1 MRNDCQPATFTD
13 SERRLIWVFGD
24 SGEEQSALRPFTMRS
39 VTVSTLHVAVLA
51 LLYLFCPELA
61 CLEITPSD
69 NDFILDRGSS
79 LTLTCTGS
87 EETTWEFK
95 RDDVPYFQVD
105 QVQHGRKSFQIV
117 QNSDMAS
124 VLTLFE
130 VSWKHSGVY
139 ICIDRLTGESQEVVV
154 FVSDPEVWFIEI
166 SHGMVTKTSKDTTI
180 PCLVTNPNITVTLYE
195 KDTDVPLKGLYVP
208 SVGYRAQLEDRT
220 YVCRGE
226 LNGIEK
232 ESQAFYVFSIV
243 VPEAIDAYINA
254 SKTVLKEGE
263 PLTVNCTVH
272 GVELVYFS
280 WDIPNREL
288 IDVEPLADVL
298 SSMNMRS
305 CLIFP
310 QATVAHSGNY
320 KCHVHE
326 GVQDQTA
333 YASVNITV
341 LEHGFVNV
349 KPAQQPNISAK
360 LQENV
365 ELRVE
370 IEAYPPPQ
378 VYWRKDGSIIRGD
391 KTIITRQEQEIR
403 YVSILTLVRVRTEQ
417 KGLYTA
423 LVTNGD
429 DTKEITF
436 DLEVQVP
443 AQIKDLRDHPLPGKR
458 HLVTCLA
465 EGVPS
470 PIIKWYSCGS
480 MLKCS
485 NQTAIWQRLIPEP
498 EELSIQT
505 NVSYS
510 EVRKV
515 NQVWSQVTFH
525 KPQHVTVRCET
536 SNWAGLIDRRDVKL
550 ISSTLFSQVA
560 VLAAVLALVVII
572 IMAFIILIAVWRK
585 KPRYE
590 IRWKVIESVSQD
602 GHEYIYVD
610 PIHLPYDL
618 IWEMP
623 RDHLVLGRTLGSGA
637 FGRVV
642 EATAYGLTH
651 SQSSTKVAVKML
663 KSTARRSETQAL
675 MSELK
680 IMSHLGPHLNI
691 VNLLGACTKHGP
703 LYLVT
708 EYCRYGDL
716 VDYLHRNKHTF
727 LQYYAEKNQ
736 DDCLISSASTP
747 LSQRK
752 GYVSFGSESDG
763 GYMDMTKDELCLY
776 VPMHEQIDTIKY
788 ADIQPSPYEPTYQQ
802 DIYQEQGEGRVDLI
816 ISDSAT
822 LTYNDLLGFS
832 YQVAKGME
840 FLASKNCVHRDLAA
854 RNVLICEGKLIKICD
869 FGLARDIMHDSNYIS
884 KGSTFLPLKWMA
896 PESIF
901 HNLYTTLSDVWSY
914 GILLWEIFTLGGTP
928 YPDLPM
934 NELFYNALKRGYRM
948 NKPAH
953 ASDEVHEIM
962 KKCWDEK
969 YEKRP
974 EFSHLVHS
982 VGNMLSDSYKKKYN
996 QVNDTFMKSEHPA
1009 VVRAKPR
1016 LSSPFLVTGQTFG
1029 SSSPMNQSHSLGPN
1043 HQNHGPRPS
1052 RHHPDA
1058 QEVIPSFNDYII
1070 PIPDPKPD
1078 EVFTD
1083 TDVPSDSPG
1092 SSMALEEETDS
1103 MDTAD
1108 TLPEEDRLEESS
1120 ERDALLGC
1128 FGTPEVE
1135 DSFL

>member
-1 MRNDCQPATFTD
+1 
-13 SERRLIWVFGD
+13 
-24 SGEEQSALRPFTMRS
+24 MRS
-39 VTVSTLHVAVLA
+39 VTVSTLHVAPIVLA
-51 LLYLFCPELA
+51 LLYLCPGRR
-61 CLEITPSD
+61 CLEISPADTE
-69 NDFILDRGSS
+69 FILDPGSS
-79 LTLTCTGS
+79 LTLTCSGS
-87 EETTWEFK
+87 KEAAWEFK
-95 RDDVPYFQVD
+95 RDDAPYFQMD
-105 QVQHGRKSFQIV
+105 HVQHGRRSFQIV
-117 QNSDMAS
+117 QNSDMTS
-124 VLTLFE
+124 VMTLLD

-139 ICIDRLTGESQEVVV
+139 LCIDQVTGESREAVV
-154 FVSDPEVWFIEI
+154 FVPDPDVWFIK
-166 SHGMVTKTSKDTTI
+166 SFHGMVAQTSAESTI
-180 PCLVTNPNITVTLYE
+180 PCLVTNPNIRVSLFE
-195 KDTDVPLKGLYVP
+195 KDTEVSVTAAYDPLEGFR
-208 SVGYRAQLEDRT
+208 GQFEDRT

-226 LNGIEK
+226 LNGEVK
-232 ESQAFYVFSIV
+232 ESQAFNVITIV
-243 VPEAIDAYINA
+243 VPETVDPYINA
-254 SKTVLKEGE
+254 SKTVLKKGE

-272 GVELVYFS
+272 GVELAYFS
-280 WDIPNREL
+280 WKFLNREL
-288 IDVEPLADVL
+288 TEVEPLADGM
-298 SSMNMRS
+298 SSTYMRS

-310 QATVAHSGNY
+310 QTSVAQSGNY
-320 KCHVHE
+320 ECHVRE
-326 GVQDQTA
+326 GVKGQTA
-333 YASVNITV
+333 SAQVNVTV
-341 LEHGFVNV
+341 LDRGFVNV
-349 KPAQQPNISAK
+349 RPAHQLHVSAK
-360 LQENV
+360 MQENV

-378 VYWRKDGSIIRGD
+378 VYWRKGGSRIRGD
-391 KTIITRQEQEIR
+391 KTVITRQEQETR

-429 DTKEITF
+429 DTKEISF

-443 AQIKDLRDHPLPGKR
+443 AQIKDLSDHPLPGKQ
-458 HLVTCLA
+458 HTVTCLA
-465 EGVPS
+465 EGVPAPS
-470 PIIKWYSCGS
+470 IQWFSCNS

-485 NQTAIWQRLIPEP
+485 NKSAVWQPLVPEP
-498 EELSIQT
+498 EVQSVHT
-505 NVSYS
+505 NASFS
-510 EVRKV
+510 EARKV
-515 NQVWSQVTFH
+515 TQVWSQVTFH
-525 KPQHVTVRCET
+525 KPQHVTVRCEAR
-536 SNWAGLIDRRDVKL
+536 NRAGHADKRDVKL
-550 ISSTLFSQVA
+550 VSSTLFSQVA

-572 IMAFIILIAVWRK
+572 IMSFIILIAVWRK

-691 VNLLGACTKHGP
+691 VNLLGACTKQGP

-736 DDCLISSASTP
+736 DNDSLISTGSTP

-763 GYMDMTKDELCLY
+763 GYMDMTKDEPCLY
-776 VPMHEQIDTIKY
+776 VPMHEQSDTIKY
-788 ADIQPSPYEPTYQQ
+788 ADIQPSPYEATYQQ
-802 DIYQEQGEGRVDLI
+802 DIYQEQGGGRLDLV
-816 ISDSAT
+816 ISDSPA

-832 YQVAKGME
+832 YQVAKGMD

-854 RNVLICEGKLIKICD
+854 RNVLICEGKLVKICD

-948 NKPAH
+948 NKPTH
-953 ASDEVHEIM
+953 ASDQVHEIM

-974 EFSHLVHS
+974 EFSSLVES
-982 VGNMLSDSYKKKYN
+982 VGTMLSDSYKKKYI
-996 QVNDTFMKSEHPA
+996 QVNDNFMKSEHPA
-1009 VVRAKPR
+1009 VSRAKPR
-1016 LSSPFLVTGQTFG
+1016 LPASLRSASPLHRSSPL
-1029 SSSPMNQSHSLGPN
+1029 SHSQDPWTLR
-1043 HQNHGPRPS
+1043 QQQADSRDTLPS
-1052 RHHPDA
+1052 Y
-1058 QEVIPSFNDYII
+1058 NDYII
-1070 PIPDPKPD
+1070 PIPDPKPED
-1078 EVFTD
+1078 GFS
-1083 TDVPSDSPG
+1083 DVPSESPT
-1092 SSMALEEETDS
+1092 SSLALEEVETDS
-1103 MDTAD
+1103 MDS
-1108 TLPEEDRLEESS
+1108 LPEEERLEEGS
-1120 ERDALLGC
+1120 ERMALLGRSE
-1128 FGTPEVE
+1128 TPEVE

>member
-1 MRNDCQPATFTD
+1 MR
-13 SERRLIWVFGD
+13 R
-24 SGEEQSALRPFTMRS
+24 
-39 VTVSTLHVAVLA
+39 VTASTLHLTVTVIAT
-51 LLYLFCPELA
+51 LLYFCAELR
-61 CLEITPSD
+61 CLEITPD
-69 NDFILDRGSS
+69 DKELVLLRGSS
-79 LTLTCTGS
+79 VTLNCSGS
-87 EETTWEFK
+87 GETTWEFK
-95 RDDVPYFQVD
+95 RDDVS
-105 QVQHGRKSFQIV
+105 GTT
-117 QNSDMAS
+117 S
-124 VLTLFE
+124 VLTLWN
-130 VSWKHSGVY
+130 VSWKHTGVY
-139 ICIDRLTGESQEVVV
+139 QCIDRHAGETKEVAV
-154 FVSDPEVWFIEI
+154 FVPDSDVWFIES
-166 SHGMVTKTSKDTTI
+166 SHGMVTKTSEESTV
-180 PCLVTNPNITVTLYE
+180 PCVVTNPNINVTLYE
-195 KDTDVPLKGLYVP
+195 RDTDLPIRGLYVA
-208 SVGYRAQLEDRT
+208 SEGYKALLEDRT

-226 LNGIEK
+226 LNGEVK

-254 SKTVLKEGE
+254 SKTVLKQGE

-280 WDIPNREL
+280 WDIPNG
-288 IDVEPLADVL
+288 EPLTDVL
-298 SSMNMRS
+298 SAMNMRS

-310 QATVAHSGNY
+310 RATVAHSGNY
-320 KCHVHE
+320 VCHVHE

-333 YASVNITV
+333 SAMVNITV
-341 LEHGFVNV
+341 LERGFVDV
-349 KPAQQPNISAK
+349 KPAQKLNISAK

-378 VYWRKDGSIIRGD
+378 VQWSKDGAIIKGD
-391 KTIITRQEQEIR
+391 KTITTRQEHEIR
-403 YVSILTLVRVRTEQ
+403 YVTILTLVRVRVEQ
-417 KGLYTA
+417 KGLYTVF
-423 LVTNGD
+423 VTNGD
-429 DTKEITF
+429 DIKEVTF

-443 AQIKDLRDHPLPGKR
+443 SQIKDLTDHHLPGKR
-458 HLVTCLA
+458 HLVTCVA
-465 EGVPS
+465 EGVPT
-470 PIIKWYSCGS
+470 PTIQWYSCDS

-485 NQTAIWQRLIPEP
+485 NQTAMWQPLIPEP
-498 EELSIQT
+498 DILTIQT
-505 NVSYS
+505 NVSFS
-510 EVRKV
+510 ETRKTSQVR
-515 NQVWSQVTFH
+515 SQVTFH
-525 KPQHVTVRCET
+525 KPQQITVRCET
-536 SNWAGLIDRRDVKL
+536 SNPAGLVDKRDVKL
-550 ISSTLFSQVA
+550 VSSTLFSQVA
-560 VLAAVLALVVII
+560 VLAAVLALVAII
-572 IMAFIILIAVWRK
+572 IMSIIILIAVWRK

-618 IWEMP
+618 AWEMP
-623 RDHLVLGRTLGSGA
+623 RDNLVLGRTLGSGA

-680 IMSHLGPHLNI
+680 IMSHLGPNLNI

-716 VDYLHRNKHTF
+716 VDYLHRNKHSL

-736 DDCLISSASTP
+736 DSGCLISGGSTP
-747 LSQRK
+747 
-752 GYVSFGSESDG
+752 YVSFGSESDG
-763 GYMDMTKDELCLY
+763 GYMDMSKDEPSVY
-776 VPMHEQIDTIKY
+776 VPMQEQIDSIKY
-788 ADIQPSPYEPTYQQ
+788 ADIQPSPYESPYQQ
-802 DIYQEQGEGRVDLI
+802 DIYQEQGGGRLDLAI
-816 ISDSAT
+816 GDSPI
-822 LTYNDLLGFS
+822 LTYDDLLGFS

-854 RNVLICEGKLIKICD
+854 RNVLICEGKLVKICD

-934 NELFYNALKRGYRM
+934 NELFYSALKRGYRM
-948 NKPAH
+948 AKPAH
-953 ASDEVHEIM
+953 ASDEVYEIM

-969 YEKRP
+969 FEKRP
-974 EFSHLVHS
+974 EFSFLVHS
-982 VGNMLSDSYKKKYN
+982 VGNMLTDSYKKRYN
-996 QVNDTFMKSEHPA
+996 QVNENFLKSDHPA
-1009 VVRAKPR
+1009 VARTKPR
-1016 LSSPFLVTGQTFG
+1016 LSSPFPIANPAFG
-1029 SSSPMNQSHSLGPN
+1029 SPSP
-1043 HQNHGPRPS
+1043 
-1052 RHHPDA
+1052 A
-1058 QEVIPSFNDYII
+1058 ETQEVITSYNEYII
-1070 PIPDPKPD
+1070 PIPDPKPE

-1083 TDVPSDSPG
+1083 MPSESPA
-1092 SSMALEEETDS
+1092 SSLALEEETDS
-1103 MDTAD
+1103 MSQDTAD
-1108 TLPEEDRLEESS
+1108 TLPEEDRLEETS
-1120 ERDALLGC
+1120 ERDALLG
-1128 FGTPEVE
+1128 FSGTPEVE

>member
-1 MRNDCQPATFTD
+1 M
-13 SERRLIWVFGD
+13 
-24 SGEEQSALRPFTMRS
+24 
-39 VTVSTLHVAVLA
+39 STLHVEVIVLA
-51 LLYLFCPELA
+51 LLYLCPGLP
-61 CLEITPSD
+61 CLEITPAD
-69 NDFILDRGSS
+69 REFILDRGSS
-79 LTLTCTGS
+79 LTLTCSGS
-87 EETTWEFK
+87 AETAWEFK

-105 QVQHGRKSFQIV
+105 QVQHGKRSFKIV
-117 QNSDMAS
+117 QHSDMTS
-124 VLTLFE
+124 VLSLFD

-139 ICIDRLTGESQEVVV
+139 LCIDRITGESQEVVV
-154 FVSDPEVWFIEI
+154 FVPDPHVWFIET
-166 SHGMVTKTSKDTTI
+166 SHGMVTKTSEESTI
-180 PCLVTNPNITVTLYE
+180 PCLVTNPNISVSLFE
-195 KDTDVPLKGLYVP
+195 KDTDVRMGGVYVP
-208 SVGYRAQLEDRT
+208 SEGYRAQVEDRT

-226 LNGIEK
+226 MNGEVK
-232 ESQAFYVFSIV
+232 ESQPFYVFSIV

-288 IDVEPLADVL
+288 IEVEPLTDVL

-310 QATVAHSGNY
+310 QASVAHSGNY
-320 KCHVHE
+320 KCHVRE
-326 GVQDQTA
+326 GVQEQN
-333 YASVNITV
+333 ASASINITV
-341 LEHGFVNV
+341 LDHGFVNLRS
-349 KPAQQPNISAK
+349 AQQLNISAK

-365 ELRVE
+365 QLRVE
-370 IEAYPPPQ
+370 IEAYPPPR
-378 VYWRKDGSIIRGD
+378 VYWRKDGSVVRGD
-391 KTIITRQEQEIR
+391 KTIFSRQEQEIR

-417 KGLYTA
+417 NGLYTA
-423 LVTNGD
+423 HVTNGD

-436 DLEVQVP
+436 DLEVLVP
-443 AQIKDLRDHPLPGKR
+443 AQITDLSDHPLPGKR

-465 EGVPS
+465 EGVPTPS
-470 PIIKWYSCGS
+470 IEWFSCDS
-480 MLKCS
+480 MCS
-485 NQTAIWQRLIPEP
+485 NQSSVWQPLIPES
-498 EELSIQT
+498 EVLSVQT
-505 NVSYS
+505 NTSFS
-510 EVRKV
+510 QVRKV
-515 NQVWSQVTFH
+515 KQVWSQVTFH
-525 KPQHVTVRCET
+525 RPQHVTVRCKTT
-536 SNWAGLIDRRDVKL
+536 SRAGRTDKRDVKL
-550 ISSTLFSQVA
+550 VSSTLFSQVA

-572 IMAFIILIAVWRK
+572 IMSFIILIAVWRK

-623 RDHLVLGRTLGSGA
+623 RDNLVLGRTLGSGA

-727 LQYYAEKNQ
+727 LNYYAEKNQ
-736 DDCLISSASTP
+736 DNSSFISRGSTP

-763 GYMDMTKDELCLY
+763 GYMDMTKDEPSLY
-776 VPMHEQIDTIKY
+776 VPMQEQMDTIKY

-802 DIYQEQGEGRVDLI
+802 DIYQEQGGGRPDLV
-816 ISDSAT
+816 ISDSPA

-854 RNVLICEGKLIKICD
+854 RNVLISEGKLVKICD

-948 NKPAH
+948 SKPAH
-953 ASDEVHEIM
+953 ASDEVYEIM

-974 EFSHLVHS
+974 EFSSLVHS
-982 VGNMLSDSYKKKYN
+982 VGNMLSDSFTKKYN
-996 QVNDTFMKSEHPA
+996 QVNDNFMRSEHPA

-1016 LSSPFLVTGQTFG
+1016 LPSPFPAASPVFGPSSPLNH
-1029 SSSPMNQSHSLGPN
+1029 SSPLGHRMHQAPSATRHQQSDPQDAL
-1043 HQNHGPRPS
+1043 PS
-1052 RHHPDA
+1052 YN
-1058 QEVIPSFNDYII
+1058 EYII

-1078 EVFTD
+1078 EVFA
-1083 TDVPSDSPG
+1083 DVSSESPG
-1092 SSMALEEETDS
+1092 SSVAMEEVETDS
-1103 MDTAD
+1103 MD
-1108 TLPEEDRLEESS
+1108 TLPEEDRPEESS

-1128 FGTPEVE
+1128 AETPEVE

>member
-1 MRNDCQPATFTD
+1 MR
-13 SERRLIWVFGD
+13 R
-24 SGEEQSALRPFTMRS
+24 
-39 VTVSTLHVAVLA
+39 VTASTLHPMVTVTA
-51 LLYLFCPELA
+51 LLCLCTELF
-61 CLEITPSD
+61 CLEITPD
-69 NDFILDRGSS
+69 DKVLILAEGSS
-79 LTLTCTGS
+79 LTITCTGLR
-87 EETTWEFK
+87 ETTWEFK
-95 RDDVPYFQVD
+95 RDDVPYFQVE
-105 QVQHGRKSFQIV
+105 QFPNGGQSYQIA
-117 QNSDMAS
+117 QSGTTSS
-124 VLTLFE
+124 VLTLLN
-130 VSWKHSGVY
+130 VSWKHTGVY
-139 ICIDRLTGESQEVVV
+139 QCTDRHTGETKELVV
-154 FVSDPEVWFIEI
+154 FVPDPDVWFIES
-166 SHGMVTKTSKDTTI
+166 SHGMVTKTSEESTI
-180 PCLVTNPNITVTLYE
+180 PCVVTNPNINVTLYE
-195 KDTDVPLKGLYVP
+195 KDTDMPIRGHYVP
-208 SVGYRAQLEDRT
+208 SEGYKAPLEDRT
-220 YVCRGE
+220 YMCRGE
-226 LNGIEK
+226 LNGEVK
-232 ESQAFYVFSIV
+232 ESQAFYVFSII
-243 VPEAIDAYINA
+243 VPEAIDAYVNA
-254 SKTVLKEGE
+254 SKTVLKQGE

-272 GVELVYFS
+272 GVELVFFS
-280 WDIPNREL
+280 WDIPNRE
-288 IDVEPLADVL
+288 VEPLTYVL
-298 SSMNMRS
+298 SAMSMRS

-310 QATVAHSGNY
+310 RATVAHSGNY
-320 KCHVHE
+320 VCHVHE

-333 YASVNITV
+333 SASVNITV
-341 LEHGFVNV
+341 LERGFVDV
-349 KPAQQPNISAK
+349 KPAQQQNISAK

-378 VYWRKDGSIIRGD
+378 VQWSKDSTTIKED
-391 KTIITRQEQEIR
+391 KTITSRQENEIR
-403 YVSILTLVRVRTEQ
+403 YVTILTLVRVRTEQ
-417 KGLYTA
+417 KGRYTV

-429 DTKEITF
+429 DTKEVFF
-436 DLEVQVP
+436 DVEVQVP
-443 AQIKDLRDHPLPGKR
+443 SQIKVLTDHHLPGKK
-458 HLVTCLA
+458 HLVTCVA
-465 EGVPS
+465 EGVPT
-470 PIIKWYSCGS
+470 PTIQWYSCDS

-485 NQTAIWQRLIPEP
+485 NQTAVWQPLIPEA
-498 EELSIQT
+498 EELSIQN

-510 EVRKV
+510 ETRKTSQVR
-515 NQVWSQVTFH
+515 SQVTFH
-525 KPQHVTVRCET
+525 KPQQVTVRCET
-536 SNWAGLIDRRDVKL
+536 GNQAGLVDRRDIKL
-550 ISSTLFSQVA
+550 VSSTRFSQVA
-560 VLAAVLALVVII
+560 VLAAVLALVVIV
-572 IMAFIILIAVWRK
+572 IMSFIILIAVWRK

-618 IWEMP
+618 AWEMP
-623 RDHLVLGRTLGSGA
+623 RDNLLLGRTLGSGA

-736 DDCLISSASTP
+736 DDGCLISGGSTP

-763 GYMDMTKDELCLY
+763 GYMDMSKDEPSVY
-776 VPMHEQIDTIKY
+776 VPMQEQKDTIKY
-788 ADIQPSPYEPTYQQ
+788 ADIQPSPYESPYQQ
-802 DIYQEQGEGRVDLI
+802 DIYQEQGGGRLDLV
-816 ISDSAT
+816 ISDSSI
-822 LTYNDLLGFS
+822 LTYDDLLGFS

-854 RNVLICEGKLIKICD
+854 RNVLICEGKLVKICD

-948 NKPAH
+948 AKPAH
-953 ASDEVHEIM
+953 ASDEVYDIM
-962 KKCWDEK
+962 RKCWDEK
-969 YEKRP
+969 FEKRP
-974 EFSHLVHS
+974 EFSFLVHS
-982 VGNMLSDSYKKKYN
+982 VGNMLTDSYKKRYN
-996 QVNDTFMKSEHPA
+996 QVNDNFMKSDHPA
-1009 VVRAKPR
+1009 VARTKPR
-1016 LSSPFLVTGQTFG
+1016 LSSPFPIANPSFG
-1029 SSSPMNQSHSLGPN
+1029 SPSPVTLSFPPDPYNQS
-1043 HQNHGPRPS
+1043 PS
-1052 RHHPDA
+1052 PGNFRQEADG
-1058 QEVIPSFNDYII
+1058 QEVITSYNEYII
-1070 PIPDPKPD
+1070 PIPDPKPE

-1083 TDVPSDSPG
+1083 VPSESPA
-1092 SSMALEEETDS
+1092 SSLALEEETDS
-1103 MDTAD
+1103 MSQDTAE
-1108 TLPEEDRLEESS
+1108 TLPEEDRLEETS
-1120 ERDALLGC
+1120 ERDALLGSS
-1128 FGTPEVE
+1128 GTPEVE